1 MAASMNKDSVV
12 QISLSRRMLSLS
24 VKGLAVDF
32 MVVLLTGTD
41 ARTQADLKRIHVLC
55 LEVVT

>member
-12 QISLSRRMLSLS
+12 QISLSRRILSLS

-41 ARTQADLKRIHVLC
+41 ARTQA
-55 LEVVT
+55 